1 LANPSDLLVANEAW
15 TPDDIT
21 GEKGDMGAASMETAA
36 STPSA
41 ASGGNRLRER

>member
-1 LANPSDLLVANEAW
+1 MANEAW

-21 GEKGDMGAASMETAA
+21 VEKGDMGAASVETAA

-41 ASGGNRLRER
+41 ASGGNSLGER